1 MVRKES
7 TERYRKSF
15 KEFDQLDDIDQKYYC
30 SNYYRVSVNNYG
42 VKCMF
47 DAKYT
52 FRFCENNGWINSID
66 SYGWFQW
73 YFRYWL
79 GRRSLDD
86 KDKLIEENEFEIG
99 LRTS

>member
-1 MVRKES
+1 MVNGTES
-7 TERYRKSF
+7 PLRN
-15 KEFDQLDDIDQKYYC
+15 LDDIDQKYYC